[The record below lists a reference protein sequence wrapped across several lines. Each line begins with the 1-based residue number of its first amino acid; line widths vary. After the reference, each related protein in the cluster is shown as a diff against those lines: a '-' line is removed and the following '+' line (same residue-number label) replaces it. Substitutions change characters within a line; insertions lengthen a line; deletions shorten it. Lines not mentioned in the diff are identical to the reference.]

1 MRRRGVGDTQKRG
14 GPSPGGVSQLITV
27 TRGRYRGPEYTGYD
41 RLDLSDYAAVL
52 GGGVFNRELR

>member
-1 MRRRGVGDTQKRG
+1 M
-14 GPSPGGVSQLITV
+14 SQFITM